1 MIISLPLAKLKNLHF
16 VITKHFLL
24 ITFLSFLGFQLS
36 LAKENN
42 DTVFSRPLRVVVK
55 QTVPFVFKDTLTG
68 EIDGFS
74 IDLLKILASDMGFK
88 YELKVVK
95 NMDELV
101 ELIKSG
107 NYDLG
112 VGSISITEDR
122 EKSIDFTQPFF
133 ESGLQ
138 IMVRSTGDSSF
149 RVLIKQ
155 VFTKQMLF
163 LILGL
168 FLGLI
173 LISHLLWL
181 FERKQFDTHFPKHYI
196 AGVGESLWWSLTTLV
211 SGGDTKAPRSVFGRV
226 VAFIWMLSGI
236 GLTSFITASLASA
249 MTVNNLSSDVDDMS
263 DLKGKVIA
271 TLGGSSTASCLKRS
285 GYNVMDSR
293 DIEEA
298 IEQLEQHKA
307 KAVVFDSPILHYYLA
322 KKPGANLQIVGAM
335 FENQNYGFALPLG
348 SPLRKT
354 FNTSILKLQFSG
366 AIEGLKKKW
375 LTSD

>member
-1 MIISLPLAKLKNLHF
+1 MNLRP
-16 VITKHFLL
+16 VCTRHFLL
-24 ITFLSFLGFQLS
+24 LCFLLFLGFHLS
-36 LAKENN
+36 FATENN
-42 DTVFSRPLRVVVK
+42 DTVISRPLKVVVK

-74 IDLLKILASDMGFK
+74 IDLLKMLAADVGFN
-88 YELKVVK
+88 YELTVAK

-138 IMVRSTGDSSF
+138 IMVRSTGDSGLW
-149 RVLIKQ
+149 VLVKQ
-155 VFTKQMLF
+155 VFTKQLLF
-163 LILGL
+163 LMLGL

-181 FERKQFDTHFPKHYI
+181 FERKHFDSRFPKHYI

-211 SGGDTKAPRSVFGRV
+211 SGGDTKAPRSVIGRV

-271 TLGGSSTASCLKRS
+271 APGGSSTASFLKKS
-285 GYNVMDSR
+285 GYNVLDSKN
-293 DIEEA
+293 IEEA
-298 IEQLEQHKA
+298 IERLEQHKA

-322 KKPGANLQIVGAM
+322 KKPGANLQIVGSM